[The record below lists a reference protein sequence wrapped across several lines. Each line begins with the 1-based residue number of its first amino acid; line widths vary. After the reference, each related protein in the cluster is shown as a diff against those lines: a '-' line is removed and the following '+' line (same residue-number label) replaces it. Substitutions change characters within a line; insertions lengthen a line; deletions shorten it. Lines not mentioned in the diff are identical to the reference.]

1 MENKRNSS
9 SEPTTQNEQTD
20 EATVVIGDDFLSPQ
34 ETPNEENPHAIP
46 ETDPLPLTDQIE
58 NNPVMES
65 VSDNRPESAI
75 HLEEIQIGISTSQT
89 STKEVSEIGHVYYV
103 IEQPDI
109 PSTSSST
116 ENTNVLEES
125 KTTPTSIN
133 GSVPSKIS

>member
-34 ETPNEENPHAIP
+34 ETPTEENPQAIP
-46 ETDPLPLTDQIE
+46 KTDTLPLTDQIE

-65 VSDNRPESAI
+65 VSDKRPESAI